1 MMYAINVKLLTRLD
15 VFSDSLTTNGGCLT
29 WMQS

>member
-1 MMYAINVKLLTRLD
+1 MMYAINITQLTRFD
-15 VFSDSLTTNGGCLT
+15 VFLDSLTTNGGCLT